1 MVMQHQSMHTP
12 RLLQVPAFSLTDSP
26 DPSSEHIS
34 TIPPQ
39 IRLSLTLHRLPAG
52 GSKVASCAEQN
63 TNGGAPPVSI
73 FLRLRRYEAG
83 LVVACL

>member
-26 DPSSEHIS
+26 DPSSE
-34 TIPPQ
+34 IPPQ

-63 TNGGAPPVSI
+63 TNGGAPPVSV